1 MNTMNPKIISALIV
15 AVVIFSAGATI
26 ALTGITPMSENPVV
40 CPEGAHDITG
50 AYVLTPVGSR
60 SENFLWRCLRCGY
73 SWTQSY
79 AEDVYVAWR
88 DSFLEPAFVRDYTLL
103 YLRAVLELKVP
114 DSLTLNWTGGRVTPL
129 DLLGYETYVYESDD
143 LTVTVG
149 YPVVLPENTEYTIT
163 VEMDGATVWKGT
175 LLRRKFESSLPFY
188 GEPETAYDY
197 YGGVGVFER
206 GIHVIVT
213 DQDPS
218 LPTDEAV
225 GGHWWMLKEHEAT
238 TASTEDFVSLVV
250 SRGDYPTGGFTIQV
264 KKFSWLESYPVKL
277 RFEVNFTD
285 PGEGVAVTEA
295 LTNPLVLIPLG
306 TLDPGEYEVQVHV
319 DTYILTYDANGK
331 PVYTQI
337 LTFREELW
345 TLKFTV
351 Q

>member
-1 MNTMNPKIISALIV
+1 MNLKVVAALIV
-15 AVVIFSAGATI
+15 AAVICSAGATL
-26 ALTGITPMSENPVV
+26 ALTGITSVSENSVV
-40 CPEGAHDITG
+40 CPEGAHDISG
-50 AYVLTPVGSR
+50 LYVLTPVGSR
-60 SENFLWRCLRCGY
+60 SENFLWVCLRCGY

-79 AEDVYVAWR
+79 AEDEYVAWR
-88 DSFLEPAFVRDYTLL
+88 DTFLEPDFVRDYALL
-103 YLRAVLELKVP
+103 YLRTVLELKVSDP
-114 DSLTLNWTGGRVTPL
+114 LALNWTGGRATPL
-129 DLLGYETYVYESDD
+129 DLLGYETYVYESGD

-188 GEPETAYDY
+188 GDPETAYDY
-197 YGGVGVFER
+197 YGGVGIFER

-218 LPTDEAV
+218 LPMDEAV
-225 GGHWWMLKEHEAT
+225 DGHWRMLKDHEAT
-238 TASTEDFVSLVV
+238 MASPEDFVSLIV
-250 SRGDYPTGGFTIQV
+250 SRGDFPTGGYTIQV
-264 KKFSWLESYPVKL
+264 KSFSWLESYPVKL

-295 LTNPLVLIPLG
+295 LTNPLVFIPLG
-306 TLDPGEYEVQVHV
+306 RLDPGEYEVQVHV
-319 DTYILTYDANGK
+319 DAYILTFDANGK

-345 TLKFTV
+345 TLKFIIE
-351 Q
+351 